1 MKHLALLI
9 LPLAIAA
16 CSRSSEVRLSAS
28 YAAPDAT
35 LRVCSG
41 YDCPI
46 EERFSMRE
54 ADRETITAIMAK
66 GAASPEAER
75 AALRDAI
82 AMMERIARRELRFR
96 PDVRLSWQR
105 HRGKRGQ
112 MDCIDESTN
121 TREYLTWMAAN
132 GLLKHH
138 TVLRSIA
145 ERGLIPGNW
154 HPHKSAQIKAPD
166 GTAWVVDSWKGDD
179 GERPEIMR
187 TAAWRVDSA
196 PAGAYRP

>member
-1 MKHLALLI
+1 MIALIGL
-9 LPLAIAA
+9 AA
-16 CSRSSEVRLSAS
+16 CSQTGEVQLTAS

-35 LRVCSG
+35 LKVCSG

-46 EERFSMRE
+46 EERFSLRE
-54 ADRETITAIMAK
+54 ADRGRLAAIMAK
-66 GAASPEAER
+66 GRASAEAER
-75 AALRDAI
+75 AAIREAI
-82 AMMERIARRELRFR
+82 AAMERIARRELRFR

-112 MDCIDESTN
+112 MDCVDESIN
-121 TREYLTWMAAN
+121 TREYLTWLAAN
-132 GLLKHH
+132 GHLEHH

-154 HPHKSAQIKAPD
+154 HPHKSAQIRSAD

-187 TAAWRVDSA
+187 TAAWRVDRA